1 MVIHDVFHIDQL
13 GAGIQLQLQPLRIIG
28 HKAFLHTV
36 KTLVQPDAV
45 HMHFPEHRQVLIGDS
60 QP

>member
-1 MVIHDVFHIDQL
+1 MVIHDVLHIHQL
-13 GAGIQLQLQPLRIIG
+13 GAGIQLQLQPLWIIG
-28 HKAFLHTV
+28 HKAFLHAV

-45 HMHFPEHRQVLIGDS
+45 HMHFPEHRQILIRGS